1 MSLDEHIKEDKED
14 EEEVVA
20 RRQDGSEIT
29 REEIDK
35 KFQEIREG
43 KVPTPSPPQQE
54 VKPKKEEESMPE
66 QEPTT
71 EIEPMPA
78 PTELARPKPTTTT
91 KGELVRGDEI
101 KKGEIMSPAP
111 APAVT
116 YFTPG
121 TLTDTA
127 LIARYKL
134 VENIDFYRIGNKA
147 IFQKEGLLKL
157 LPLVRVDGYGVSH
170 EVAELIDEPNYKRVK
185 IRAWIGPKDNPI
197 RVAEATTDWRSELNE
212 ADIILKA
219 LKNNQVSES
228 ALIEKEGNYSI
239 DWLKHPA
246 LLQKFL
252 RNNVFALRITE
263 GKALRR
269 AWAILAGVTTV
280 PLSEIKVLTD
290 EIEHVQEEQ
299 VKR

>member
-1 MSLDEHIKEDKED
+1 MSLDKHMKED
-14 EEEVVA
+14 EEEIVA

-29 REEIDK
+29 REDIDRK
-35 KFQEIREG
+35 LQEIRDG

-54 VKPKKEEESMPE
+54 GKPKKENPPMPE

-71 EIEPMPA
+71 EIEPMPT
-78 PTELARPKPTTTT
+78 PSELARPQPPTTT
-91 KGELVRGDEI
+91 
-101 KKGEIMSPAP
+101 KGEIMSPAP

-127 LIARYKL
+127 LIERYKL
-134 VENIDFYRIGNKA
+134 VQGIDFYTIGTKA

-185 IRAWIGPKDNPI
+185 IRAWIGPQANPI

-212 ADIILKA
+212 ASIILQA
-219 LKNNQVSES
+219 LKNKQVSES
-228 ALIEKEGNYSI
+228 ALIAKEGTYSI

-246 LLQKFL
+246 LLQKL
-252 RNNVFALRITE
+252 LQNNVFALRITE

-280 PLSEIKVLTD
+280 PASEIKTLTD
-290 EIEHVQEEQ
+290 DIEQ
-299 VKR
+299 VQQETRDLRQGSKD